1 MYRIEK
7 VMSGDTELLPDI
19 VDTPIW
25 NEHDIFNNSKVSKRI
40 QLLAAL
46 YKAIEQR
53 ENYYQLNSPTAFGDP
68 QYRYYCGVVVGFLQ
82 GMELEEII
90 ENEKIVIKGN
100 NRKIMVIDKVNRP
113 KSYHDSLKEIND
125 TLNELGM

>member
-7 VMSGDTELLPDI
+7 IISGDIELLPDI

-25 NEHDIFNNSKVSKRI
+25 NEHDMFNNSKVSKRV

-82 GMELEEII
+82 GMELEEIV
-90 ENEKIVIKGN
+90 EDEKIIIKGS
-100 NRKIMVIDKVNRP
+100 NRKIMIIDKIKRP
-113 KSYHDSLKEIND
+113 KSYHDAVRENSE
-125 TLNELGM
+125 TLRELGL